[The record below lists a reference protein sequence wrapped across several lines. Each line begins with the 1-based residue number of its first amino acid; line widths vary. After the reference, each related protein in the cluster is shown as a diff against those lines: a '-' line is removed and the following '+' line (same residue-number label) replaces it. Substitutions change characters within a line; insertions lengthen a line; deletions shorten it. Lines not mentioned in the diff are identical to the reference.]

1 MKHHLVIL
9 LGLLFAFSL
18 RAQSNPTASDAA
30 VTNKEACSV
39 SGVVVRQDTGEPLI
53 KAKVALV
60 THEKW
65 EDSLFDLTD
74 SQGHFLLDE
83 LPCRAYSL
91 SASHPGFVEMSYGQ
105 RKPNDPGALLT
116 LAPGQKMT
124 GLVFKLQ
131 RTAVVTGRVFDE
143 NGESVRGALVRV
155 LRATGH
161 GKQQNTRE
169 AGTGATNDLG
179 EYRIYD
185 LIPGRYYMAVS
196 YDPWSFR
203 EGFDAKPRRRLLK
216 KGYPVMF
223 YPNITDPSKALT
235 LILNPGD
242 ELRAIDFRMELV
254 TMNTVSGKILNP
266 PAENAMRGT
275 IGIYVVQRGSPLL
288 GYNSIETRTLAKDGS
303 FALNWVP
310 PGSYSLRASYMDRD
324 TKEWA
329 WASRQ
334 LEVTDADAEGITLAF
349 APLIALRGRVIWEG
363 SKKPDL
369 SSFTVFLSPTDGESP
384 NTRGQEVKPDGS
396 FLFRA
401 VNEGDYRPLIHNP
414 DTNCY
419 IKSAR
424 TGTTPMVDG
433 KFAIHL
439 GADNSLELLVGCRA
453 AQVDGLVLTSD
464 SLPATGVFVVLVP
477 EPLFRQ
483 ESSDYQDTRTD
494 QNGHFFL
501 KGIVP
506 GDYELFSWDAVEWDD
521 WRDAD
526 FLKPYEGKGVSIHLD
541 EGDHKSIGLNLIE
554 TSANSQPK
562 Q

>member
-1 MKHHLVIL
+1 MRSALPTFLWLVL
-9 LGLLFAFSL
+9 SAGLA
-18 RAQSNPTASDAA
+18 AQSNPPTADAA
-30 VTNKEACSV
+30 ATYNETCSV
-39 SGVVVRQDTGEPLI
+39 SGTVLRQDTGEPLT
-53 KAKVALV
+53 KAKVMLV
-60 THEKW
+60 THENWK
-65 EDSLFDLTD
+65 DSIFDLTD
-74 SQGHFLLDE
+74 SQGHFLLDK
-83 LPCRAYSL
+83 LSCGSYML
-91 SASHPGFVEMSYGQ
+91 SATHSGFVEMSYGQ

-143 NGESVRGALVRV
+143 NGEFVRGALVRV

-185 LIPGRYYMAVS
+185 LIPGRYYMAAS
-196 YDPWSFR
+196 YDPLSFR

-223 YPNITDPSKALT
+223 YPNITDPSKAST

-275 IGIYVVQRGSPLL
+275 IGISVVQRGSPLL

-329 WASRQ
+329 CASRQ
-334 LEVTDADAEGITLAF
+334 LEVTDADVEGLTLAF
-349 APLIALRGRVIWEG
+349 TPLIAVRGRVIWEG

-401 VNEGDYRPLIHNP
+401 VNEGDYRPLIHSP

-419 IKSAR
+419 IKSPRA
-424 TGTTPMVDG
+424 GTASMVDS

-439 GADNSLELLVGCRA
+439 GADNSLELMVGCRA
-453 AQVDGLVLTSD
+453 AQVDGRVLTSD

-477 EPLFRQ
+477 EPPFRQ

-526 FLKPYEGKGVSIHLD
+526 FLKPYEGKGVSIRLE
-541 EGDHKSIGLNLIE
+541 EGDHKTIDLNLIE
-554 TSANSQPK
+554 TSSDSQPK
-562 Q
+562 P